1 MTSKIPR
8 QHNNNMHKRNNK
20 VIPIFCNT
28 YAVRH
33 FM

>member
-8 QHNNNMHKRNNK
+8 QHNNNMHKCNK

-28 YAVRH
+28 YPVRH